1 MDVKRGRISEEPL
14 LKVTSDQSGS
24 IEEDSVIVCRKK
36 SIPRG
41 MSQSVIERPRSILKC
56 YDPSRYASNVRGES
70 VSDYRQV
77 TGDFGKKGGAGR
89 ISFSENNMV
98 RVHEVENW
106 KKFNQKESDCCSRC
120 IESCS
125 VF

>member
-1 MDVKRGRISEEPL
+1 MDKRAKFLEEPL
-14 LKVTSDQSGS
+14 LKVTSDQSNS

-36 SIPRG
+36 SIPKG
-41 MSQSVIERPRSILKC
+41 MSQSVIERPRSILKS
-56 YDPSRYASNVRGES
+56 YDPSRFASNVRGES
-70 VSDYRQV
+70 VTNERDVRA
-77 TGDFGKKGGAGR
+77 DFGKKGGAGR

-106 KKFNQKESDCCSRC
+106 KKFNQKESDCCSKC
-120 IESCS
+120 IESCN

>member
-1 MDVKRGRISEEPL
+1 
-14 LKVTSDQSGS
+14 
-24 IEEDSVIVCRKK
+24 
-36 SIPRG
+36 
-41 MSQSVIERPRSILKC
+41 MSQSVIERPRSILKS
-56 YDPSRYASNVRGES
+56 YDPSRFASNARGES
-70 VSDYRQV
+70 VSNERDVRA
-77 TGDFGKKGGAGR
+77 DFGKKGGAGR

-106 KKFNQKESDCCSRC
+106 KKFNQKESDCCSKC